1 MRRSRHLRFEW
12 LVEGYSTDLYRY
24 AAWLCG
30 DRALAEELVQETFIH
45 AARSLNGLKHEGA
58 VKPWLFALLRRE
70 HQRHWE
76 LPRAETRQIDLGDVT
91 SAGRY
96 DTSTYTFALRR
107 ALAALAPDD
116 SVALVLQVIGGFG
129 SDDIAALLGISPA
142 AAMTRIFWARKR
154 LRDSLSE
161 GRRDGSNKVMA

>member
-1 MRRSRHLRFEW
+1 MRRSRHIRFEW

-45 AARSLNGLKHEGA
+45 AARLLQDSKHDGA
-58 VKPWLFALLRRE
+58 VKHWLFALLRDEYHRQYE
-70 HQRHWE
+70 R
-76 LPRAETRQIDLGDVT
+76 PRAETGQFGAEDVAD
-91 SAGRY
+91 SGRY
-96 DTSTYTFALRR
+96 DNSTYTFALRR
-107 ALAALAPDD
+107 ALAALAPDY
-116 SVALVLQVIGGFG
+116 SEALILQVIGGF
-129 SDDIAALLGISPA
+129 SCNDIAAFLGISPA

-154 LRDSLSE
+154 LRDILSE